1 MRRGPP
7 RAAPAASAALLA
19 LLALLAGFALPSCD
33 RPSDAGRPK
42 VALIGID
49 GATFTVIDPLLAQ
62 GRLPNIAGLIRR
74 GARMV
79 LRSSHESQDSPVLWS
94 TIATGAGMEAHGITG
109 FLKEDGQG
117 GRLFASSDR
126 RLPALWNLVDS
137 RGGSVGVVGWWNTW
151 PAEHVDGYI
160 VSDRFAQSLYQRNFG
175 GGDWKGICFP
185 AELEAELQP
194 LSRPPDALSRER
206 LAALGEFTDD
216 EWAALQ
222 GGDAGVPVVTG
233 NGLVALKYGLQ
244 AQDSVADA
252 ALHLLDTRPQPD
264 LFCLFLEL
272 PDRAG
277 HNFWSMYQPQAVSGG
292 PDAVDA
298 GWRARW
304 AGVVPGAYEMVDAI
318 LGRVLAR
325 LDPDTTV
332 ILVSDHG
339 MRSNGRPG
347 GSPDALDRLGR
358 SGVHD
363 PDGILIAAG
372 PAIAPGSA
380 AVADLLDVVPTVLAA
395 LGLPA
400 TTQCARPPLA
410 ALLATEFLERHPL
423 LPARDEPPLQP
434 REEVYDGAMDAER
447 LSQLR
452 ATGCLGGEETDE
464 R

>member
-1 MRRGPP
+1 MKLVSALAALAALTAG
-7 RAAPAASAALLA
+7 AAPLLPACGGAS
-19 LLALLAGFALPSCD
+19 D
-33 RPSDAGRPK
+33 ERPK

-49 GATFTVIDPLLAQ
+49 GATFTVIDPLLEA

-74 GARMV
+74 GTRIV
-79 LRSSHESQDSPVLWS
+79 LRSSSESQDSPVLWS
-94 TIATGAGMEAHGITG
+94 TIATGAGLAEHGITG
-109 FLKEDGQG
+109 FLKDDGQG

-151 PAEHVDGYI
+151 PAEPVNGYI
-160 VSDRFAQSLYQRNFG
+160 VSDRFAQSLYQRNFA
-175 GGDWKGICFP
+175 GGDWSGLCFP
-185 AELEAELQP
+185 DALEPELQP

-206 LAALGEFTDD
+206 LAALGEFTDAEWSVMQGSDD
-216 EWAALQ
+216 E
-222 GGDAGVPVVTG
+222 VPVVSG

-252 ALHLLDTRPQPD
+252 ALHLLSTRPQPD

-277 HNFWSMYQPQAVSGG
+277 HNFWSMYRPESVEGG
-292 PDAVDA
+292 PEAVDA

-304 AGVVPGAYEMVDAI
+304 AGVVPGSYEMVDEI

-339 MRSNGRPG
+339 MRGNGRPG

-363 PDGILIAAG
+363 PDGILVAAG

-380 AVADLLDVVPTVLAA
+380 AVADLLDVAPTVLAA

-400 TTQCARPPLA
+400 SAQCRRPPLLP
-410 ALLATEFLERHPL
+410 LLRPEFLELHPL
-423 LPARDEPPLQP
+423 RPAQAEPPLRR
-434 REEVYDGAMDAER
+434 REEAYDSAMDAER

-452 ATGCLGGEETDE
+452 ATGYLGGEAHDD

>member
-1 MRRGPP
+1 MRRGPA
-7 RAAPAASAALLA
+7 RGAGPACALLVAWLA
-19 LLALLAGFALPSCD
+19 LLPACGRAT
-33 RPSDAGRPK
+33 DARPK

-74 GARMV
+74 GARIV
-79 LRSSHESQDSPVLWS
+79 LRSSSESQDSPVLWS
-94 TIATGAGMEAHGITG
+94 TIATGAGMAAHGITG
-109 FLKEDGQG
+109 FLKDDGQG

-126 RLPALWNLVDS
+126 RLPALWNLVDT

-151 PAEHVDGYI
+151 PAEHVNGYI

-175 GGDWKGICFP
+175 GGAWSGICYP

-194 LSRPPDALSRER
+194 LSRPPNALSRER
-206 LAALGEFTDD
+206 LAALGEFDD
-216 EWAALQ
+216 AEWAAMQ
-222 GGDAGVPVVTG
+222 GSDSNVPVVTG

-252 ALHLLDTRPQPD
+252 ALHLLQSRPQPD
-264 LFCLFLEL
+264 LLCLFLEL

-277 HNFWSMYQPQAVSGG
+277 HNFWSMYQPENVRGG
-292 PDAVDA
+292 AEQVDA
-298 GWRARW
+298 GWRQRW
-304 AGVVPGAYEMVDAI
+304 AGVVPGAYEMVDEI

-347 GSPDALDRLGR
+347 GSPQALDQLGR

-400 TTQCARPPLA
+400 TSQCARPPLT
-410 ALLATEFLERHPL
+410 ALLAPEFLARHPL

-434 REEVYDGAMDAER
+434 RAEPYDSAMDAER

-452 ATGCLGGEETDE
+452 ATGYLGGEESDE

>member
-1 MRRGPP
+1 M
-7 RAAPAASAALLA
+7 RAAAPLARLAVLA
-19 LLALLAGFALPSCD
+19 LLVTACGRAEE
-33 RPSDAGRPK
+33 RPK

-49 GATFTVIDPLLAQ
+49 GATFSVIDPLLAQ
-62 GRLPNIAGLIRR
+62 GRLPNIAGLIAR

-79 LRSSHESQDSPVLWS
+79 LRSSSESQDSPVLWS
-94 TIATGAGMEAHGITG
+94 TIATGAGMAEHGITG
-109 FLKEDGQG
+109 FLVDDGQG

-126 RLPALWNLVDS
+126 KLPALWNLVDT
-137 RGGSVGVVGWWNTW
+137 RGGTVGVVGWWNTW
-151 PAEHVDGYI
+151 PAETVNGYI

-175 GGDWKGICFP
+175 GGDWSGICHP

-194 LSRPPDALSRER
+194 FSRPPDALSRER
-206 LAALGEFTDD
+206 LAQLGEFTDA
-216 EWAALQ
+216 EWAVMQ
-222 GGDAGVPVVTG
+222 GGDDDVPVVSG

-252 ALHLLDTRPQPD
+252 ALHLLSTRPQPD

-277 HNFWSMYQPQAVSGG
+277 HTFWSMYRPDTVAGG
-292 PDAVDA
+292 PESVDA
-298 GWRARW
+298 GWRQRW
-304 AGVVPGAYEMVDAI
+304 AGVVPGSYEMVDEI

-332 ILVSDHG
+332 ILISDHG
-339 MRSNGRPG
+339 MRANGKRG
-347 GSPDALDRLGR
+347 GSPDALGRLGR

-372 PAIAPGSA
+372 PAIEPGAA

-395 LGLPA
+395 MGLPA
-400 TTQCARPPLA
+400 TAQCASPPLLP
-410 ALLATEFLERHPL
+410 LLRPEFLARHPL
-423 LPARDEPPLQP
+423 RPAQGEPPLRP
-434 REEVYDGAMDAER
+434 REEPYDGAMDAER
-447 LSQLR
+447 LTQLR
-452 ATGCLGGEETDE
+452 ATGYLGGEAHDD